1 MKKLWAH
8 VLGLVA
14 LGRLVVIELVE
25 FDPEAE
31 QIVATV
37 RQRRQVRRRC
47 GVCGRHSP
55 GYDQGR
61 SVTDGRR
68 RWRGVDMGTIP
79 VFVEAVV
86 TRVRCRDHGV
96 VACQVPW
103 ARHGSRFTRDFED
116 TVGWLACATSKS
128 AICALMRIEWRTV
141 GGIIARI
148 HADIDSRVDR
158 LVGVSR
164 IGIDEISYKRGHKYL
179 TIVVDH
185 DTGNLLWAAVG
196 RDKATLD
203 KFFALLGPQR
213 CALITHTSADAAPW
227 IAKSI
232 AEHCPQAVRCADPF
246 HVVAWATD
254 ALDELRRQAW
264 NDARQAAR
272 TEPKRGRGRPTTD
285 APARPEHQRAEAL
298 KGARYAL
305 WKNPENLTVHQQ
317 AKLAWVAKTDPR
329 LHRGYLLK
337 EGLRFVFQIKGDAG
351 KQALDRWLAWAQRCR
366 IAVFVELGRKIR
378 RHRQEIDASLEHGL
392 SNALIESTN
401 TKIRVLTRM
410 AYGFK
415 SPEALIALAMLSL
428 GGHRPNLPGRN
439 VAA

>member
-1 MKKLWAH
+1 MKNLWRH
-8 VLGLVA
+8 VLGLA
-14 LGRLVVIELVE
+14 GFGRVVVLEAVE
-25 FDPEAE
+25 FDPETE
-31 QIVATV
+31 EIVTSV
-37 RQRRQVRRRC
+37 RERRGGRRRC
-47 GVCGRHSP
+47 GVCGRRSP

-61 SVTDGRR
+61 CAAGPR
-68 RWRGVDMGTIP
+68 RWRGLDMGTIP
-79 VFVEAVV
+79 VFLEADMV
-86 TRVRCRDHGV
+86 RVRCRNHGV
-96 VACQVPW
+96 VAAHVPW

-128 AICALMRIEWRTV
+128 AICSLMRIEWRTV
-141 GGIIARI
+141 GSIITRLQ
-148 HADIDSRVDR
+148 ADIDARVDR
-158 LVGVSR
+158 LAGVTR

-196 RDKATLD
+196 RDKATVD
-203 KFFALLGPQR
+203 KFFELLGPER
-213 CALITHTSADAAPW
+213 CAQITHTSADAAPW

-232 AEHCPQAVRCADPF
+232 IEHCPQAIRCADAF

-264 NDARQAAR
+264 NDARRDAR
-272 TEPKRGRGRPTTD
+272 NEPKRNRGRPTAD
-285 APARPEHQRAEAL
+285 AAPRPATERAQSL

-351 KQALDRWLAWAQRCR
+351 KAALDRWLAWAQRCR
-366 IAVFVELGRKIR
+366 IAAFVELGRKIR
-378 RHRQEIDASLEHGL
+378 RHRPEIEAALEHGL

-401 TKIRVLTRM
+401 TKVRVLTRI

-428 GGHRPNLPGRN
+428 GGHRPDLPGRKA
-439 VAA
+439 VA

>member
-1 MKKLWAH
+1 VKNLWAH
-8 VLGLVA
+8 VLGLVVF
-14 LGRLVVIELVE
+14 GRAVVIEAVE
-25 FDPEAE
+25 FNPDTDE
-31 QIVATV
+31 IVATV
-37 RQRRQVRRRC
+37 RQRRNGRRRC
-47 GVCGRHSP
+47 GVCGRRSP
-55 GYDQGR
+55 GYDRGR
-61 SVTDGRR
+61 STTTGRR
-68 RWRGVDMGTIP
+68 RWRGLDMGTMP
-79 VFVEAVV
+79 VFIEATV

-116 TVGWLACATSKS
+116 SVGWLACATSKS

-141 GGIIARI
+141 GSIVARI
-148 HADIDSRVDR
+148 HAGIDTRVDR
-158 LVGVSR
+158 LAGVRR
-164 IGIDEISYKRGHKYL
+164 IGIDEVSYKRGHKYL

-185 DTGNLLWAAVG
+185 DTGNLLWAGVG
-196 RDKATLD
+196 RDRATVD
-203 KFFALLGPQR
+203 KFFALLGPDR
-213 CALITHTSADAAPW
+213 CALITHTSADAAAW

-232 AEHCPQAVRCADPF
+232 GEHCPQAVRCADPF

-264 NDARQAAR
+264 NDARRAAR
-272 TEPKRGRGRPTTD
+272 AEPKRGRGRPTTD
-285 APARPEHQRAEAL
+285 APARPASELVEGIQ
-298 KGARYAL
+298 GARYAL
-305 WKNPENLTVHQQ
+305 WKNPENLTAHQQ

-351 KQALDRWLAWAQRCR
+351 KHALDRWLSWAQRCR
-366 IAVFVELGRKIR
+366 IPAFVELGRKIR
-378 RHRQEIDASLEHGL
+378 RHRPAIDASLEHGL

-415 SPEALIALAMLSL
+415 SPDALIALAMLSL
-428 GGHRPNLPGRN
+428 GGHRPDLPGRN
-439 VAA
+439 TAA

>member
-1 MKKLWAH
+1 VKKLWRH
-8 VLGLVA
+8 VLGLA
-14 LGRLVVIELVE
+14 AFGRSVVIDAVE
-25 FDPEAE
+25 FDPDAE
-31 QIVATV
+31 ELIATV
-37 RQRRQVRRRC
+37 RQRRNARRRC
-47 GVCGRHSP
+47 GVCGRRSP

-61 SVTDGRR
+61 SAEGPR
-68 RWRGVDMGTIP
+68 RWRGLDLGTIR
-79 VFVEAVV
+79 VFLEAEMH
-86 TRVRCRDHGV
+86 RVSCRDHGV
-96 VACQVPW
+96 VAERVPW
-103 ARHGSRFTRDFED
+103 ARHGSWFTRDFED

-141 GGIIARI
+141 GGIVTRI
-148 HADIDSRVDR
+148 QAEIDTQVDR
-158 LVGVSR
+158 FDGLRR
-164 IGIDEISYKRGHKYL
+164 IGIDEISYKKGHKYL

-185 DTGNLLWAAVG
+185 DTGNLLWAANG
-196 RDKATLD
+196 RNKATLD
-203 KFFALLGPQR
+203 KFFTLLGEQR
-213 CALITHTSADAAPW
+213 CGEITHTSADAAPW

-232 AEHCPQAVRCADPF
+232 VEHCPQAVRCADAF
-246 HVVAWATD
+246 HVVAWATN

-272 TEPKRGRGRPTTD
+272 AEPKPKRGRPAAD
-285 APARPEHQRAEAL
+285 APPRPATERAESL

-317 AKLAWVAKTDPR
+317 AKLAWVTKTDPR

-337 EGLRFVFQIKGDAG
+337 EGLRFVFQVKGDAG
-351 KQALDRWLAWAQRCR
+351 KTALDRWLSWAQRCR
-366 IAVFVELGRKIR
+366 IPTFVELGRKIR
-378 RHRQEIDASLEHGL
+378 RHRAEIDAALEHGL

-428 GGHRPNLPGRN
+428 GGHRPNLPGRTI
-439 VAA
+439 AA

>member
-1 MKKLWAH
+1 MKNLWRH
-8 VLGLVA
+8 VLGLAA
-14 LGRLVVIELVE
+14 LGRTVVLEAVE
-25 FDPEAE
+25 FDPETE
-31 QIVATV
+31 EIVATI
-37 RQRRQVRRRC
+37 RQRRGARRRC
-47 GVCGRHSP
+47 GVCGRRSA
-55 GYDQGR
+55 GYDRGR
-61 SVTDGRR
+61 CGDGLR
-68 RWRGVDMGTIP
+68 RWRGLDLGTIR
-79 VFVEAVV
+79 VFIEADIV
-86 TRVRCRDHGV
+86 RVQCRDHGV
-96 VACQVPW
+96 VAERVPW

-128 AICALMRIEWRTV
+128 AICALLRIEWRTV
-141 GGIIARI
+141 GSMITRL
-148 HADIDSRVDR
+148 HADIDARVDR
-158 LVGVSR
+158 LAGVTR

-185 DTGNLLWAAVG
+185 DTGSLLWAAVG
-196 RDKATLD
+196 RDKATVD
-203 KFFALLGPQR
+203 NFFELLGPER
-213 CALITHTSADAAPW
+213 CAQITHTSADAAEW

-232 AEHCPQAVRCADPF
+232 IEHCPQAIRCADAF

-264 NDARQAAR
+264 NDARRDAR
-272 TEPKRGRGRPTTD
+272 SEPKRGRGRPTAD
-285 APARPEHQRAEAL
+285 AAPRPATERAQSL

-337 EGLRFVFQIKGDAG
+337 EGLRFVFRIKGDAG
-351 KQALDRWLAWAQRCR
+351 KAALDRWLAWAQRCR
-366 IAVFVELGRKIR
+366 IPAFVELGRKIR

-401 TKIRVLTRM
+401 TKIRVLTRI

-428 GGHRPNLPGRN
+428 GGHRPDLPGRKS
-439 VAA
+439 AA

>member
-1 MKKLWAH
+1 VKNLWRH
-8 VLGLVA
+8 VLGLA
-14 LGRLVVIELVE
+14 GFGRVVVLEAVE
-25 FDPEAE
+25 FDPETE
-31 QIVATV
+31 EIVTSV
-37 RQRRQVRRRC
+37 RERRGGRRRC
-47 GVCGRHSP
+47 GVCGRRSP

-61 SVTDGRR
+61 CAAGPR
-68 RWRGVDMGTIP
+68 RWRGLDMGTIP
-79 VFVEAVV
+79 VFLEADMV
-86 TRVRCRDHGV
+86 RVRCRNHGV
-96 VACQVPW
+96 VAAHVPW

-128 AICALMRIEWRTV
+128 AICSLMRIEWRTV
-141 GGIIARI
+141 GSIITRLQ
-148 HADIDSRVDR
+148 ADIDARVDR
-158 LVGVSR
+158 LAGVTR

-196 RDKATLD
+196 RDKATVD
-203 KFFALLGPQR
+203 KFFELLGPER
-213 CALITHTSADAAPW
+213 CAQITHTSADAAPW

-232 AEHCPQAVRCADPF
+232 IEHCPQAIRCADAF

-264 NDARQAAR
+264 NDARRDAR
-272 TEPKRGRGRPTTD
+272 NEPKRNRGRPTAD
-285 APARPEHQRAEAL
+285 AAPRPATERAQSL

-351 KQALDRWLAWAQRCR
+351 KAALDRWLAWAQRCR
-366 IAVFVELGRKIR
+366 IAAFVELGRKIR
-378 RHRQEIDASLEHGL
+378 RHRPEIEAALEHGL

-401 TKIRVLTRM
+401 TKVRVLTRI

-428 GGHRPNLPGRN
+428 GGHRPDLPGRKA
-439 VAA
+439 VA

>member
-1 MKKLWAH
+1 MKNLWRH
-8 VLGLVA
+8 VLGLA
-14 LGRLVVIELVE
+14 AFGRSVVIDTVE
-25 FDPEAE
+25 FDPDAE
-31 QIVATV
+31 ELIATV
-37 RQRRQVRRRC
+37 RQRRNARRRC
-47 GVCGRHSP
+47 GVCGRRSP

-61 SVTDGRR
+61 SAEGPR
-68 RWRGVDMGTIP
+68 RWRGLDLGTIR
-79 VFVEAVV
+79 VFLEAEMH
-86 TRVRCRDHGV
+86 RVSCRDHGV
-96 VACQVPW
+96 VAVQVPW
-103 ARHGSRFTRDFED
+103 ARHGSWFTRDFED

-141 GGIIARI
+141 GSIVTRI
-148 HADIDSRVDR
+148 QAEIDTQVDR
-158 LVGVSR
+158 FAGLRR

-185 DTGNLLWAAVG
+185 DTGNLLWAANG
-196 RDKATLD
+196 RNKATLD
-203 KFFALLGPQR
+203 KFFELLGEQR
-213 CALITHTSADAAPW
+213 CGEITHTSADAAPW

-232 AEHCPQAVRCADPF
+232 NEHCPQAIRCADAF
-246 HVVAWATD
+246 HVVAWATN

-272 TEPKRGRGRPTTD
+272 AEPKRGRGRPAGEAPPRPATD
-285 APARPEHQRAEAL
+285 RAESL

-305 WKNPENLTVHQQ
+305 WKNPENLTAHQQ

-351 KQALDRWLAWAQRCR
+351 KEALDRWLTWAQRCR
-366 IAVFVELGRKIR
+366 IPAFVELGRKIR
-378 RHRQEIDASLEHGL
+378 RHRQEIDAALEHRL

-428 GGHRPNLPGRN
+428 GGHRPDLPGRSI
-439 VAA
+439 AA